1 MRCPIKVIHHMLIN
15 IMSYFSVICIN
26 YLTYI
31 SIVSLLYVNY
41 KLFMIFINAL
51 SIIDKINL

>member
-1 MRCPIKVIHHMLIN
+1 MLMN

-31 SIVSLLYVNY
+31 SIVSLLYINY